1 MPCRCKAI
9 GLSSFADSQNAML
22 AIAVAQQLSKL
33 IAMPSLPLAP
43 RMGRGLA
50 RLSLL
55 LKAARASWLQP
66 AWLSHAWL
74 QPLESGAIQSCSWLE
89 TAQILNIMLHMPWN
103 IGCVVVHVHGL
114 VIVEMCIGQWLYL
127 VVWVH
132 SWHLHCVGLH
142 SSTSVLLC
150 GYMLTPWCCCV

>member
-1 MPCRCKAI
+1 MFRQIASLWRDSTRLLSNMGMRCPI
-9 GLSSFADSQNAML
+9 PLCN
-22 AIAVAQQLSKL
+22 VATHTQDGQ
-33 IAMPSLPLAP
+33 
-43 RMGRGLA
+43 
-50 RLSLL
+50 
-55 LKAARASWLQP
+55 RASKTFSAAEGSQSFT
-66 AWLSHAWL
+66 WLSHAWL